1 MSNPE
6 LIIFDCD
13 GVLVDSEPISIGV
26 LLDYVANMGV
36 AISEETA
43 YDKFLGKSMA
53 TITGLLRTKF
63 GLGITDDDL
72 DQIRAAVYARFEREL
87 QPIPGIRD
95 AVLTLGGAHCVASS
109 SQPERIR
116 LSLRVTGL
124 LELFEPHIYSSTMV
138 TKGKPA
144 PDLFLHAAKE
154 MGVAPSG
161 CVVIEDSAAGVEAA
175 KRAGMQ
181 VLAFAGGSHAAT
193 PGLRAA
199 IAALRP
205 DAVFHDMRLL
215 PDLLANWRK
224 RPS

>member
-26 LLDYVANMGV
+26 LLDYVAAMGV
-36 AISEETA
+36 TISEETA

-53 TITGLLRTKF
+53 TITGLLRTEF

-95 AVLTLGGAHCVASS
+95 AVLTLGSAHCVASS

-138 TKGKPA
+138 TKG
-144 PDLFLHAAKE
+144 
-154 MGVAPSG
+154 
-161 CVVIEDSAAGVEAA
+161 
-175 KRAGMQ
+175 
-181 VLAFAGGSHAAT
+181 
-193 PGLRAA
+193 
-199 IAALRP
+199 
-205 DAVFHDMRLL
+205 
-215 PDLLANWRK
+215 
-224 RPS
+224 

>member
-1 MSNPE
+1 MSTPE

-26 LLDYVANMGV
+26 LLEYVAGMGV

-53 TITGLLRTKF
+53 TITGLLRTEF

-95 AVLTLGGAHCVASS
+95 AILTLGGAHCVASS

-154 MGVAPSG
+154 MGVVPSG

-199 IAALRP
+199 IAELQP
-205 DAVFHDMRLL
+205 DAVFHDMSLL
-215 PDLLANWRK
+215 PDLLAGRRK